1 MAGRSIGIGGR
12 YAAGRGAA
20 DMRIER
26 VDIERLGH
34 LYDKSYSFSTHG
46 LTVILGPNESGKS
59 TITDAIKMMLYGRP
73 KRTSDRYG
81 LAGEQVF
88 AGRMEAADAHDRR
101 WLLTRSNNKADGGT
115 AIQRLSNDGAI
126 HELRQ
131 SDMERELLG
140 GVHPELFCRLF
151 AISLDE
157 LHAVHTLQGD
167 ELRAFMYDS
176 GFQAGRSVV
185 LSEQSLQQE
194 LERLYKQRGRTQPIA
209 VTLNNIDRVHKMKRD
224 ADRLQGKLQLLYEE
238 QEQLKQLR
246 SNLHDERAQC
256 KQARGWTE
264 RALHISDDWVHLL
277 SIKGQLTDL
286 QSSASWHTAWDERWE
301 TFSRE
306 RERLELREEQ
316 VELDKQRIILELRRL
331 SPRKEVLQ
339 FSAEVKRLVSMVET
353 VRHWADS
360 ARELTQE
367 IDSCEADLQLLA
379 RQSGANWTAEQLY
392 EKDWPSSLG
401 HEVESMQLE
410 SERIL
415 RDKHT
420 ASQEHA
426 RKLREYSELTSGFE
440 QAKLACEAHRLA
452 GAAHSGWSPAGS
464 EIDRIQR
471 LWAQLQ
477 DAEERLLRYSNSMAP
492 VSVGQHESASD
503 DGSNGSLSYRGGRAA
518 RNSRKTGQ
526 SSNRIT
532 AYILM
537 LMGTCTAAVLGFN
550 GLWLAAG
557 VLFIIGIVGASISL
571 FLLGERKQ
579 ELSEHPAMPT
589 DASHAETAQ
598 QITVI
603 REEIVKGLKPVLAT
617 VSAQHQGER
626 KEMIVQ
632 SAWQMVLDWKEEGL
646 RLERRQQLSAD
657 EVEQAGRRIRISA
670 QEVEAAIQ
678 NAELHNQVWQTWLQ
692 EHALPESWSPASVQE
707 HLRRVEQAIQLQQQT
722 QRLRERELRLWDQVQ
737 SYWNECYRIMK
748 QANQAVQSA
757 GDEYATSVGI
767 TGITIDSKLIPAVSI
782 DSKRWIELRE
792 LLFSSIAHLQEQMEQ
807 EEHTFVTFRQLEQ
820 QRRELELKH
829 EELQAER
836 IQASRMYQQLWEE
849 AGTSGEDE
857 FLALQRQAAAY
868 RQLRTEL
875 RQVEAICYRG
885 GTEAEFIPIEAL
897 LIKHDKQALAQR
909 VDMLLEQ
916 VRRHEEQQREVEQKF
931 GRIQQEIDSVKQ
943 RIMSEHIVQE
953 QASLEAKLDAQT
965 ERYAVHAIAK
975 TLIRRTRQ
983 RYEEEKQPL
992 VFQRA
997 SHYLQRMTEGRYVRV
1012 LTPFGSESIS
1022 VERKDGKL
1030 FDSLQLSRGTAEQ
1043 VYLAMRFAL
1052 ADGMSE
1058 RTALPFVW
1066 DDIFVNFDE
1075 ARLRATLACLPELL
1089 VSHQVIWTTCHTH
1102 MVDVLLDIVPDAH
1115 VLKVDG

>member
-1 MAGRSIGIGGR
+1 
-12 YAAGRGAA
+12 
-20 DMRIER
+20 MRIER

-34 LYDKSYSFSTHG
+34 LYNRSYSFSSYG

-73 KRTSDRYG
+73 KRASDRYG

-88 AGRMEAADAHDRR
+88 AGRMEATDAHEHR
-101 WLLTRSNNKADGGT
+101 WLLTRSSNKADGGT
-115 AIQRLSNDGAI
+115 AIQRLGDDGAI

-140 GVHPELFCRLF
+140 GVHPELFGRLF

-194 LERLYKQRGRTQPIA
+194 LDNLYKQRGRTQPIA
-209 VTLNNIDRVHKMKRD
+209 VTLNNLDRVYKLKRD

-246 SNLHDERAQC
+246 SALHDENTQC
-256 KQARGWTE
+256 KQENGWTE
-264 RALHISDDWVHLL
+264 RALHISDDWVHFL
-277 SIKGQLTDL
+277 SIKAQLADL
-286 QSSASWHTAWDERWE
+286 QSSASWHTAWDERWDA
-301 TFSRE
+301 FVRE

-316 VELDKQRIILELRRL
+316 LERDKQSNMLELRKL

-339 FSAEVKRLVSMVET
+339 SAVEVKRLVSMVET

-360 ARELTQE
+360 ARELAQE
-367 IDSCEADLQLLA
+367 ADSCEAELQLLA

-392 EKDWPSSLG
+392 ESDWPYSLG

-410 SERIL
+410 SERVL

-426 RKLREYSELTSGFE
+426 RKMREYSELTSGFE
-440 QAKLACEAHRLA
+440 QAELACEGHRSA
-452 GAAHSGWSPAGS
+452 GAANSGWSPAVS

-471 LWAQLQ
+471 SWAQLQ
-477 DAEERLLRYSNSMAP
+477 DAEERLLHYSNSMA
-492 VSVGQHESASD
+492 SESFGQHEAAQD
-503 DGSNGSLSYRGGRAA
+503 DGSLSYRGSRAA
-518 RNSRKTGQ
+518 RKSSKTDQ
-526 SSNRIT
+526 SSNRMT
-532 AYILM
+532 AFILM
-537 LMGTCTAAVLGFN
+537 LMGTCTAVVLGFN

-571 FLLGERKQ
+571 FVLGEKKQ
-579 ELSEHPAMPT
+579 ELSERSSVQT
-589 DASHAETAQ
+589 DASHADTAQ
-598 QITVI
+598 QIAVI
-603 REEIVKGLKPVLAT
+603 REEIVKGLKPVLAI
-617 VSAQHQGER
+617 VSAQHHGER
-626 KEMIVQ
+626 KEIIVQ
-632 SAWQMVLDWKEEGL
+632 SAWQMVLAWQEEWL
-646 RLERRQQLSAD
+646 RLERRRQLSAD
-657 EVEQAGRRIRISA
+657 EVEQAERRIRLSA
-670 QEVEAAIQ
+670 QEVEAAIH
-678 NAELHNQVWQTWLQ
+678 NVELHNQVWQTWLQ
-692 EHALPESWSPASVQE
+692 EHALPESWSSANVQE
-707 HLRRVEQAIQLQQQT
+707 HLRRVEQAIQLHQQT
-722 QRLRERELRLWDQVQ
+722 LRLRERERRLWEQVQ
-737 SYWNECYRIMK
+737 SYWDECNRIMEQSH
-748 QANQAVQSA
+748 QALQAA
-757 GDEYATSVGI
+757 GEEYATSVDGVDI
-767 TGITIDSKLIPAVSI
+767 TNGFKLFLSVPF

-792 LLFSSIAHLQEQMEQ
+792 ILFSSIARLQEQMEQ
-807 EEHTFVTFRQLEQ
+807 EEQTFVAFRQLEL
-820 QRRELELKH
+820 QRRELEFKY
-829 EELQAER
+829 EGLQVER
-836 IQASRMYQQLWEE
+836 IQASHMHQQLWDE

-868 RQLRTEL
+868 RQLRIEL

-897 LIKHDKQALAQR
+897 LVKHDKQALAQR
-909 VDMLLEQ
+909 ADMLLEQ
-916 VRRHEEQQREVEQKF
+916 VQRHEEQQREVERQF
-931 GRIQQEIDSVKQ
+931 GRVQQEIDSLRQ
-943 RIMSEHIVQE
+943 RIMKEHIVQE
-953 QASLEAKLDAQT
+953 QASLEAKLDAQA
-965 ERYAVHAIAK
+965 ERYAVHALAK
-975 TLIRRTRQ
+975 TLIRRTRK

-1012 LTPFGSESIS
+1012 LTPFGSASIS
-1022 VERKDGKL
+1022 VEREDGKL

-1043 VYLAMRFAL
+1043 AYLAMRFAL

-1089 VSHQVIWTTCHTH
+1089 VRHQVIWTTCHPH

-1115 VLKVDG
+1115 VLNV